1 MLVCDRPALVTWS
14 PDFSTSWQADPL
26 WTKLLCGDLE
36 VCNSLEAAEWDAAP
50 GVQVVA
56 CEACG
61 ITQCAAGGWV
71 HVSRLGRHVL
81 WTPLELELE
90 DDLRAREYTPPAYLR
105 EHGALA
111 VPVIDWDGWRERIP
125 TMPQAAELPTTRRR
139 ELLRAWKPP
148 GFDPFERENSAVS
161 AIADWLAVDAPVDA
175 DLVRADEIG
184 AQVELLYGDVHDTF
198 DRPHLREW
206 QAFALRGDCLAP
218 AFEGGWTLE
227 PLPIRRPDGA

>member
-1 MLVCDRPALVTWS
+1 MEPGLLDIVASGSALDEAPLRRPR
-14 PDFSTSWQADPL
+14 
-26 WTKLLCGDLE
+26 
-36 VCNSLEAAEWDAAP
+36 
-50 GVQVVA
+50 GVQLTRGYGVGCRTRRPGRVVRGLRDHA
-56 CEACG
+56 VR
-61 ITQCAAGGWV
+61 AAGGWV

-81 WTPLELELE
+81 WTPLELEHE

-125 TMPQAAELPTTRRR
+125 TMPQAAELPTTHRR

-198 DRPHLREW
+198 DRQHLRDW
-206 QAFALRGDCLAP
+206 QAFALRAY
-218 AFEGGWTLE
+218 
-227 PLPIRRPDGA
+227 